1 MADFITTA
9 EAARRLG
16 VSRQTMATYLRS
28 GRVRGIKLG
37 KDWRIPV
44 QEFERLMQ
52 APPASEEQEP
62 TQGS

>member
-52 APPASEEQEP
+52 APPAPEVQEP
-62 TQGS
+62 TQER